1 MSLST
6 ASLSLSDC
14 TSDDAFWPPINLTS
28 LRKALSLSSSISEG
42 RLRTAAH
49 GATATVNKALTV
61 WQQHIQQQGYGYLE
75 EVPAPTINN
84 CSVLVAH
91 YLSAVEATAAIEL
104 YQHFKIEKCGRR
116 CSMNEPPA
124 AHLFTHEYRHHDE

>member
-6 ASLSLSDC
+6 ASLLLSEC

-61 WQQHIQQQGYGYLE
+61 WQQHVRQQGYGYLE

-91 YLSAVEATAAIEL
+91 YLNAIEATAAIEL
-104 YQHFKIEKCGRR
+104 YQYLKIAKCGRR
-116 CSMNEPPA
+116 CSLDEPPA
-124 AHLFTHEYRHHDE
+124 LHLFTHEYRHHDE

>member
-61 WQQHIQQQGYGYLE
+61 WQQHIRQQGYGNLE

-91 YLSAVEATAAIEL
+91 YLSAVETTAAIEL
-104 YQHFKIEKCGRR
+104 YQYFKTAKCGRR
-116 CSMNEPPA
+116 CSLDESPA
-124 AHLFTHEYRHHDE
+124 LHLFTHEYQHHDE

>member
-6 ASLSLSDC
+6 ASLSMSEC
-14 TSDDAFWPPINLTS
+14 ISDDAFWPPVNLTS

-61 WQQHIQQQGYGYLE
+61 WQQHVRQQGYGYLE

-91 YLSAVEATAAIEL
+91 YLNAIEATAAIEL
-104 YQHFKIEKCGRR
+104 YQYLKIAKCGRR
-116 CSMNEPPA
+116 CSLDEPPA
-124 AHLFTHEYRHHDE
+124 LHLFTHEYRHHDE

>member
-1 MSLST
+1 M
-6 ASLSLSDC
+6 
-14 TSDDAFWPPINLTS
+14 TS

-61 WQQHIQQQGYGYLE
+61 WQQHVQQQGYGYLE

-124 AHLFTHEYRHHDE
+124 AHLFTHE